1 MANAAERAFAHADRP
16 TFVPTVLFRA
26 EVLEFGLA
34 KLPIVIGHYGPVQ
47 PSLQGVPARPAILV
61 LALAAGALLSYQ
73 ATRLWLA
80 YHRIHSARLEIIER
94 GVALEPGDADAWDLL
109 GRYRQLDFANADPQQ
124 ELADYQRAVQEDP
137 LNASF
142 WMNLAGAYE
151 ENGDLS
157 AAQNA
162 FERARSV
169 YPLSAEV
176 AWNYGNFLLRQGK
189 EDQGYAEIHHA
200 VQSDPR
206 MLTLAISR
214 VWRSSRD
221 VNVLLD
227 EVLPAN
233 VDAYI
238 QALNF
243 FSSIRQSD
251 PALVVW
257 RRLISL
263 GKVVALPRTF
273 PFLDELILDD
283 RAADARQ
290 VWVEALT
297 AAGLPHEEPLNHS
310 LVWNG
315 GFAGDFSNGGLGWR
329 WNSPIGVA
337 VDFDTAPPASGARA
351 VRLDFGGG
359 LNLEIT
365 EPMQY
370 VPVQPAHTYHFRAL
384 MRTEEIT
391 TESGMRFSL
400 VDPNHNDA
408 VNALTDNFTG
418 SHNWTA
424 LDMDVT
430 TGRETHFLLV
440 RLLRTG
446 SRLFENKLSGTVW
459 IADVSL
465 VPADSQGN
473 PSP

>member
-1 MANAAERAFAHADRP
+1 M
-16 TFVPTVLFRA
+16 
-26 EVLEFGLA
+26 
-34 KLPIVIGHYGPVQ
+34 Q
-47 PSLQGVPARPAILV
+47 PSLQGVPARPAVLV
-61 LALAAGALLSYQ
+61 FALVAGALLSYQ
-73 ATRLWLA
+73 AARLWLA
-80 YHRIHSARLEIIER
+80 DHRIHSTRLEIIER
-94 GVALEPGDADAWDLL
+94 GAALEPGNADAWDLL

-124 ELADYQRAVQEDP
+124 ELADYKRAVQNNP
-137 LNASF
+137 LDATL

-157 AAQNA
+157 AAQSA

-189 EDQGYAEIHHA
+189 DAEGYAEIQHA

-227 EVLPAN
+227 QVLPTN

-243 FSSIRQSD
+243 FASIRESD
-251 PALVVW
+251 PALAVW

-263 GKVVALPRTF
+263 GKLVALPRTF

-283 RAADARQ
+283 RAADAKQ
-290 VWVEALT
+290 VWIEALT
-297 AAGLPHEEPLNHS
+297 AADLPHDEPMNHS

-315 GFAGDFSNGGLGWR
+315 AFAGDFSNGGLGWR

-337 VDFDTAPPASGARA
+337 VDFDTAPPSSGVRA

-370 VPVQPAHTYHFRAL
+370 VPVEPAHSYHFHAL

-400 VDPNHNDA
+400 VDPKHNDA

-418 SHNWTA
+418 SHKWTA

-430 TGRETHFLLV
+430 TSRETHFLLV

-465 VPADSQGN
+465 VPAEYQGN
-473 PSP
+473 ASP